1 MLSSW
6 HHKHIDQVIIYY
18 PKMQIFIWYRML
30 LCWHNHCIHSLL
42 DGSQIISRKWL
53 VSLELV
59 DMLMILMFYSFL
71 SFMDSKLYFL
81 IANNLDMLMI
91 LMFYGFQ
98 VLFSDCKQLGIKRL
112 AGSPNICIYIY
123 LIMYYMYKY
132 YLICIIRNNTSQ
144 IRNFIRIFKY
154 TQYF

>member
-1 MLSSW
+1 M
-6 HHKHIDQVIIYY
+6 
-18 PKMQIFIWYRML
+18 
-30 LCWHNHCIHSLL
+30 
-42 DGSQIISRKWL
+42 
-53 VSLELV
+53 SLELV